1 MTKPYVCSNVFK
13 EKLSNCFPTQV
24 ALIVVPLHLRGTF
37 WKLETL
43 YVLPRKTV
51 HTIAGYFVCV
61 EFWDRMAYVLLT
73 HCIPLLTSFP
83 AGSPALYT
91 LDKPSFYLFQLV
103 KYSKK
108 YSRMNMFY
116 WSTQRV
122 ILYAYGLFWIS
133 ILIRDAST
141 PGAGAGALWEGIPPL
156 YCIDPLQNRT
166 ALEGRLNN
174 TKKN

>member
-1 MTKPYVCSNVFK
+1 MTKPYVCSNVFN
-13 EKLSNCFPTQV
+13 EKLSNCF

-37 WKLETL
+37 WKLRTL

-51 HTIAGYFVCV
+51 HTIAGYFVFV
-61 EFWDRMAYVLLT
+61 EFWETKCPSSCGLCFAHALHLCKPRSLQGLL
-73 HCIPLLTSFP
+73 LR
-83 AGSPALYT
+83 T
-91 LDKPSFYLFQLV
+91 LDKLSFYLFQLV

-141 PGAGAGALWEGIPPL
+141 PSWGS
-156 YCIDPLQNRT
+156 LQGDT
-166 ALEGRLNN
+166 AVILHRSAPKPHSVGRSA
-174 TKKN
+174 